1 MSDNKELLEQTNKL
15 MQKMAGHST
24 DEELAKEPK
33 PHPKGEVDEEVDDIG
48 AAGVDGSEKDRSDK
62 GKTKAHPSEET
73 SMKETPSEGVGD
85 HETDKKLKDES
96 SKTAALVQQFRQSGQ
111 ELQSAAASILKA
123 AQDEDEEDSDED
135 SPPES
140 VLEETSEDKEKSES
154 GEEDE
159 EAEEE
164 KDKDKDKNKDTSKP
178 SPPAPEDIKQA
189 EEAGRLAAENAAT
202 GIDVL
207 MEQQKAAAIEED
219 LRKCAEE
226 GVQRGIKLAQAL
238 DAEAESKMQ
247 SDQPPQQ
254 PPEPMGDEQVVPED
268 EIAAIIQLL
277 ESGKEPETDLEK
289 RVAKMI
295 GLDAGPSE
303 GGDEKPESGDEE
315 GEGSEEDPGSNL
327 KEEIGAAEK
336 VASMDQ
342 ETLRQMFKEADPS
355 TQVEILS
362 RAMTTGE

>member
-1 MSDNKELLEQTNKL
+1 MSDNKEMLEQTNKL
-15 MQKMAGHST
+15 MQKLAGHST

-33 PHPKGEVDEEVDDIG
+33 PHPKGEVDEEVGDIG
-48 AAGVDGSEKDRSDK
+48 AAGVDGSEKDRTDK

-73 SMKETPSEGVGD
+73 SMKDTPSEGVGD

-111 ELQSAAASILKA
+111 NLQSAAAEILKA
-123 AQDEDEEDSDED
+123 AQDDSEDKDSDKD
-135 SPPES
+135 SPPDS
-140 VLEETSEDKEKSES
+140 VLEETSKEKEKDES
-154 GEEDE
+154 GDDDDEDD
-159 EAEEE
+159 
-164 KDKDKDKNKDTSKP
+164 DKDKDTSKP

-207 MEQQKAAAIEED
+207 MEQQKSAAIEED

-226 GVQRGIKLAQAL
+226 GVHRGIKLAQAL
-238 DAEAESKMQ
+238 DAEAEAKMQ
-247 SDQPPQQ
+247 SEPAMEESSPQAA
-254 PPEPMGDEQVVPED
+254 GGQVVPED

-289 RVAKMI
+289 RVAEMI
-295 GLDAGPSE
+295 GLDAGSPE
-303 GGDEKPESGDEE
+303 GGDKKPESGGEE

-327 KEEIGAAEK
+327 KEEIGASEK
-336 VASMDQ
+336 VASMDSEQ
-342 ETLRQMFKEADPS
+342 FRQMFKEADPK